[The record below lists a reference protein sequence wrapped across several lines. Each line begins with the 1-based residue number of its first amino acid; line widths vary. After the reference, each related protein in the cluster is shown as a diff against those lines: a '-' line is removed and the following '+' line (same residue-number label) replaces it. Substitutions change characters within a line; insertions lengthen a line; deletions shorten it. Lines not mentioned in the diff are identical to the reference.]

1 MVFVS
6 ERDKE
11 FFFFFFSGAKPVSI
25 AEVSS
30 NNGGGGGQFASGG
43 RSGKLMSVYGNQ
55 QKIRNFEKI
64 GTKLGQNVIH
74 GDPIV
79 NVSVINGRPTRA
91 FNFKLTPAVLALKVC
106 KPEGGRHIVT

>member
-1 MVFVS
+1 M
-6 ERDKE
+6 
-11 FFFFFFSGAKPVSI
+11 

-30 NNGGGGGQFASGG
+30 NNSGGGGQFVGG
-43 RSGKLMSVYGNQ
+43 GQSGKLMFVYGNQ

-79 NVSVINGRPTRA
+79 NVSVINGRPTQA
-91 FNFKLTPAVLALKVC
+91 FNFKLTPTVLALRVC
-106 KPEGGRHIVT
+106 KLEGGRRIVT